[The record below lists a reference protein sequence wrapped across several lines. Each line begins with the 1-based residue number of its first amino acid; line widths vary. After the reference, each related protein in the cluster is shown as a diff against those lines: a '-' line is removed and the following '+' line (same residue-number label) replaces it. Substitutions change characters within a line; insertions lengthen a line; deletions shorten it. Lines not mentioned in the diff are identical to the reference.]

1 MIGIELFK
9 CIEDHAYSTK
19 ETSNKRFKVQTFFLT
34 TWYGLVDHVEISPGV
49 ITMDLVSS
57 LRIPLSPNIS
67 HEIRIMDPTL
77 QIFTTSPETIPRT
90 LLKLEGTF
98 GYVYLK
104 VKWKLT
110 SLKSFRL
117 RDLLIWLPLITFPY
131 LSLPF
136 LTFPYLSLP
145 FLALLGLTGAYR
157 AFA

>member
-1 MIGIELFK
+1 MIDIELFK

-90 LLKLEGTF
+90 LFKLEGTL

-104 VKWKLT
+104 VK
-110 SLKSFRL
+110 
-117 RDLLIWLPLITFPY
+117 
-131 LSLPF
+131 
-136 LTFPYLSLP
+136 
-145 FLALLGLTGAYR
+145 
-157 AFA
+157 